1 MISRKREN
9 IWIYNDSSLIKLL
22 KTIRN
27 ISLFT
32 IHDEV
37 LSYLYESMP
46 EFLNELVL
54 IHPKIQFRIFTNEP
68 SIVIPSMLSSH
79 VNSVSMS
86 SFKNKSIEVRL
97 FNESI
102 FY

>member
-1 MISRKREN
+1 MISRKHEN

-32 IHDEV
+32 LHDEV

-54 IHPKIQFRIFTNEP
+54 MHPKIQFQIFTNEP
-68 SIVIPSMLSSH
+68 SIVIPSMLASH
-79 VNSVSMS
+79 VNYVFMNSAEE
-86 SFKNKSIEVRL
+86 KPIEVRL
-97 FNESI
+97 FNERI